1 MRMRKSDFAGTG
13 KVYRFSLQQ
22 LMKSKANI
30 VSMIIMVVMAMAVI
44 PLMVLLGGGEV
55 SFDET
60 MEASVIYMQNDTAY
74 ALDTEA
80 LQEAYPAFAEAVFT
94 EADFAQEEWEDR
106 LGTDDFYV
114 HIYKDAA
121 EGAYYVHVYYP
132 EGNAYAD
139 SELLYT
145 LEDALVEAFEEARYN
160 TLEATPEQLKVVM
173 SGYTTDALYLS
184 EYLNADDTSWEV
196 QYFLQLFYSIVVMM
210 VSVLTISYIIRAV
223 VEEKASKLVELL
235 MTSVKP
241 MALLLGKILA
251 TMTYVLFT
259 IALMLVGVAVSYGL
273 CSLFMDM
280 SAVTQTLGNLGL
292 SGVDLR
298 ISPITLVVI
307 LVSLLLAYLTYAL
320 LAGLLGACCSTIE
333 DTQSAMS
340 LPTMLCMAG
349 YMVAVF
355 TSSMG
360 GSGTALFTSLFPFV
374 SAFCGPVQYLLG
386 NVGFGV
392 MCISWLIQLV
402 IIVLLFVF
410 AAKIY
415 RELIVYKGS
424 RVKLSGMIAMAT
436 GGKEK
441 KQSLF
446 GKKRAE

>member
-22 LMKSKANI
+22 LFKSKANI
-30 VSMIIMVVMAMAVI
+30 VSMIIMVVLAMGVI

-60 MEASVIYMQNDTAY
+60 LEDSVVYIQNDTSY

-80 LQEAYPAFAEAVFT
+80 VQEKYPAFAAAEFM
-94 EADFAQEEWEDR
+94 EADFSQEEWENQ
-106 LGTDDFYV
+106 LATDDFYV
-114 HIYKDAA
+114 HIYKEAA
-121 EGAYYVHVYYP
+121 EGAYYLHVYYP
-132 EGNAYAD
+132 EGNWYED
-139 SELLYT
+139 TELLYG
-145 LEDALVEAFEEARYN
+145 LEDALVEAFDQARYD
-160 TLEATPEQLKVVM
+160 TLGATPEQLQVVM
-173 SGYTTDALYLS
+173 SGYSTETLLLS

-210 VSVLTISYIIRAV
+210 VSILTVSYIIRTV

-251 TMTYVLFT
+251 TMTYVMCT
-259 IALMLVGVAVSYGL
+259 ILLMLAGVAVSYGL

-280 SAVTQTLGNLGL
+280 STITQAFAALGL
-292 SGVDLR
+292 SGGDFR
-298 ISPITLVVI
+298 ISPMTLVVV
-307 LVSLLLAYLTYAL
+307 LVSILLGYLTYAI

-349 YMVAVF
+349 YFVAIV
-355 TSSMG
+355 TSSMDG
-360 GSGTALFTSLFPFV
+360 EGVALFSSLFPFV
-374 SAFCGPVQYLLG
+374 STFCGPVQYLLG
-386 NVGFGV
+386 NIGFGV
-392 MCISWLIQLV
+392 MCISWLIQIV

-410 AAKIY
+410 AARIY
-415 RELIVYKGS
+415 RELIIYRGS
-424 RVKLSGMIAMAT
+424 RVKLSGMIAMAA
-436 GGKEK
+436 GG
-441 KQSLF
+441 Q
-446 GKKRAE
+446 GKKSRFLKQKEAE